1 MAKALPR
8 SASGMPFYQTKRLVA
23 RVLEDKVLANAKC
36 VTAAERTAFA
46 PFFRDWMT
54 QQYGLKDTA
63 DAKVLTVIK
72 TTRLHGAT
80 KLYHKGN
87 MATSESK
94 FDARLWV
101 FGQLTGIT
109 DKGGEGGGEA
119 GLEMSIDARA
129 ALAEYAVDLVA
140 TMYATNLGGINE
152 SLVSSPSRLHLPR
165 GRQVTGRG

>member
-8 SASGMPFYQTKRLVA
+8 STSGMPFYQTKRLVA

-36 VTAAERTAFA
+36 VSAAERTAFA

-119 GLEMSIDARA
+119 GLDMSIDARA

-152 SLVSSPSRLHLPR
+152 SLVRAHLTHTCDLSS
-165 GRQVTGRG
+165 

>member
-1 MAKALPR
+1 M
-8 SASGMPFYQTKRLVA
+8 
-23 RVLEDKVLANAKC
+23 VLGHGGNV
-36 VTAAERTAFA
+36 
-46 PFFRDWMT
+46 
-54 QQYGLKDTA
+54 
-63 DAKVLTVIK
+63 TVIK

-152 SLVSSPSRLHLPR
+152 SLVSSPSRLHVPR

>member
-1 MAKALPR
+1 
-8 SASGMPFYQTKRLVA
+8 
-23 RVLEDKVLANAKC
+23 
-36 VTAAERTAFA
+36 
-46 PFFRDWMT
+46 MT

-119 GLEMSIDARA
+119 GLDMSIDARA

-152 SLVSSPSRLHLPR
+152 SLVSSPSRLHVPR